1 MQTYLGLDLSLTGT
15 GAVHLD
21 SEGRVLD
28 VLAWSTS
35 DREVERAKSAKRP
48 YSLELHR
55 SREVEQGDAHAS
67 WLRTAAVSDTIRR
80 WLDRHAP
87 AGTHVAI
94 EDHAYGVRTNA
105 VYRLGHLHGLVRY
118 SVNSLGLP
126 FLLVEPTTVKFFA
139 TGKGRAEKEDMIAA
153 TRLFNI
159 DLSDFGASTRHN
171 VADAFWLAHI
181 IRTWHGLREK
191 QVFLEDLPAHQARV
205 FAPRKNLDG
214 LLARELHAW

>member
-1 MQTYLGLDLSLTGT
+1 LTGT
-15 GAVHLD
+15 GGVQLD
-21 SEGRVLD
+21 SEGRVFD

-35 DREVERAKSAKRP
+35 DREVERAKAERRP

-67 WLRTAAVSDTIRR
+67 WLRTAAVSDTTRR

-87 AGTHVAI
+87 AGTLVAI
-94 EDHAYGVRTNA
+94 EDHAYGVKTNA

-118 SVNSLGLP
+118 AVNNLGLP

-139 TGKGRAEKEDMIAA
+139 TGKGRAEKVEMVEATNAA
-153 TRLFNI
+153 GF
-159 DLSDFGASTRHN
+159 DLSTFGASTKHN
-171 VADAFWLAHI
+171 VADAYWLAQVV
-181 IRTWHGLREK
+181 RTWHALREK
-191 QVFLEDLPAHQARV
+191 RIDLKDLPAHQARV